1 MNECKKEKRGG
12 ICFYN
17 CDNIEFMKTK
27 PDNYYDLA
35 IVDPP
40 YSFGKNTLRKETKP
54 NKSNGFAIMYNG
66 KKWNSEPPKK
76 EYWEQLFRV
85 SKNQIVCGGNY
96 FTDNLPVTRGWI
108 LWDKMGDN
116 LSVVNDELIWTSFDV
131 QIKKFVRCHGMDK
144 GFMNKEGKNIH
155 PTQKP
160 VHLYRWLLQNYA
172 KDGWKIFDTHGGS
185 MSIAIAAD
193 MEGFDV
199 DITEIDIGYFQNAIN
214 RFDMY
219 KRQLKLF

>member
-40 YSFGKNTLRKETKP
+40 YGNNLSGGRSAKNGWN
-54 NKSNGFAIMYNG
+54 NKIDWAKCNNGWNKTIPTPEYFA
-66 KKWNSEPPKK
+66 EL
-76 EYWEQLFRV
+76 QRV
-85 SKNQIVCGGNY
+85 SKNQIVWGGNY
-96 FTDNLPVTRGWI
+96 FADMLKPTECWLI
-108 LWDKMGDN
+108 WDKGQRDFSLADGEMA
-116 LSVVNDELIWTSFDV
+116 WCSFDKAMRIYTLPRAV
-131 QIKKFVRCHGMDK
+131 ANQEDK
-144 GFMNKEGKNIH
+144 IH

-160 VHLYRWLLQNYA
+160 VKLYRWIMQKFA
-172 KDGWKIFDTHGGS
+172 KEGNKILDTHGGS

-193 MEGFDV
+193 EEKYEI
-199 DITEIDIGYFQNAIN
+199 DITEIDKDYFIDGVQ
-214 RFDMY
+214 RFDNY

>member
-1 MNECKKEKRGG
+1 
-12 ICFYN
+12 
-17 CDNIEFMKTK
+17 
-27 PDNYYDLA
+27 
-35 IVDPP
+35 
-40 YSFGKNTLRKETKP
+40 
-54 NKSNGFAIMYNG
+54 
-66 KKWNSEPPKK
+66 
-76 EYWEQLFRV
+76 
-85 SKNQIVCGGNY
+85 
-96 FTDNLPVTRGWI
+96 VTRGWI

-172 KDGWKIFDTHGGS
+172 EKGMSILDTHGGS
-185 MSIAIAAD
+185 HTNAIACD
-193 MEGFDV
+193 MEDFEL
-199 DITEIDIGYFQNAIN
+199 DIVEIDQKYFADGLNA
-214 RFDMY
+214 FDNY

>member
-1 MNECKKEKRGG
+1 
-12 ICFYN
+12 
-17 CDNIEFMKTK
+17 
-27 PDNYYDLA
+27 
-35 IVDPP
+35 
-40 YSFGKNTLRKETKP
+40 
-54 NKSNGFAIMYNG
+54 
-66 KKWNSEPPKK
+66 
-76 EYWEQLFRV
+76 
-85 SKNQIVCGGNY
+85 
-96 FTDNLPVTRGWI
+96 VTRGWI

>member
-1 MNECKKEKRGG
+1 
-12 ICFYN
+12 
-17 CDNIEFMKTK
+17 
-27 PDNYYDLA
+27 
-35 IVDPP
+35 
-40 YSFGKNTLRKETKP
+40 
-54 NKSNGFAIMYNG
+54 
-66 KKWNSEPPKK
+66 
-76 EYWEQLFRV
+76 
-85 SKNQIVCGGNY
+85 
-96 FTDNLPVTRGWI
+96 
-108 LWDKMGDN
+108 MGDN